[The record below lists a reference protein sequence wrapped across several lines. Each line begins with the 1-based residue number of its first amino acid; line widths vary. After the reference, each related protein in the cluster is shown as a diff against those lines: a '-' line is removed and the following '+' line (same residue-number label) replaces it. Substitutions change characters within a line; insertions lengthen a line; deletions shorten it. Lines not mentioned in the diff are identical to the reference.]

1 MPVISGGTVVAP
13 QTTNPGLKNRVYHTE
28 GVPTDA
34 TIGVA
39 AVNGMLAEN
48 VLTGFL
54 YERQAGVWV
63 RIDTL

>member
-1 MPVISGGTVVAP
+1 MPIVFGGQVIAP
-13 QTTNPGLKNRVYHTE
+13 STLNAGIKSRVYRTE

-39 AVNGMLAEN
+39 ASNGMLAEN
-48 VLTGFL
+48 VLTSFI